1 MPAARRLRAL
11 ILAPVQAPA
20 AAAQAPDPNVVEPSP
35 EESALAA
42 ELVARGW
49 VHMKSQLGAHRRAL
63 HPGHPTPLCIKRKVT
78 ATRCLGVGFQLLKTS
93 RKA

>member
-35 EESALAA
+35 EESALADERSA
-42 ELVARGW
+42 PTLHETPEGIDVRARYDASACDGLT
-49 VHMKSQLGAHRRAL
+49 HLHQLQQ
-63 HPGHPTPLCIKRKVT
+63 PQ
-78 ATRCLGVGFQLLKTS
+78 QLDLIHVQEHI
-93 RKA
+93 